1 MLSPFLFVFDIET
14 IPDEELAVQVFGE
27 DGDTFEDVL
36 EKRRQKY
43 KKDSIEDVFLPPAFH
58 QIICIGCFARLTN
71 PDGTVERHLGAFSPE
86 MGEKGILRAF
96 WKTMGR
102 LVSRARQFSDSLP
115 PEERPVIPSI
125 ITYNGKFFD
134 IPAILARTLK
144 YRDAFLE
151 AKIEDK
157 DVARGLSVFLDDGDR
172 WEREKANYTHPY
184 SRYNIDLIEMLG
196 GRSKHTLYAMCSLC
210 NIPVKTEGKGNE
222 VLSYYKNGEFEK
234 IARYCAEDVKATY
247 VLYLNYLLL
256 KADVS
261 HMDRIKEEL
270 KAIEKLET
278 KILG

>member
-1 MLSPFLFVFDIET
+1 MLPPFLIVFDIET
-14 IPDEELAVQVFGE
+14 IPDENLAVQVLGE

-58 QIICIGCFARLTN
+58 QITCIAYLARLTN
-71 PDGTVERHLGAFSPE
+71 PDGTVERHLGAFSPQI
-86 MGEKGILRAF
+86 GEEGILKAF

-102 LVSRARQFSDSLP
+102 LILKAQQFSDSLP

-125 ITYNGKFFD
+125 ITYNGKLFD

-144 YRDAFLE
+144 YRDVFLE
-151 AKIEDK
+151 AKMEDK
-157 DVARGLSVFLDDGDR
+157 NVARGLSVFLDDGDR

-247 VLYLNYLLL
+247 MLYLNYLLL
-256 KADVS
+256 KADVQKMQTIREEMES
-261 HMDRIKEEL
+261 VKALEL
-270 KAIEKLET
+270 KIIA
-278 KILG
+278 